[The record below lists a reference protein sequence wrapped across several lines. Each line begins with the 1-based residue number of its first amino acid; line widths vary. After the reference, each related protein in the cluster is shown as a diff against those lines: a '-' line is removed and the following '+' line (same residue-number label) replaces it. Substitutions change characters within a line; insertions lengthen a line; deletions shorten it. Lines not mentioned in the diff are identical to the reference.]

1 MSNSALRRL
10 ALLSIG
16 AAVLTVGLKTVAWQL
31 TGSVGLLSDAAE
43 SLVNFAAATV
53 AWIAL
58 WYAARPVDRDHPYG
72 HEKIEYFSSGLEGGL
87 ILVAGLAAM
96 VAASNR
102 FFHLRELAR
111 LDWGLGLSVIAS
123 VINLAVARILISR
136 GKSEGSVVLEADGQH
151 LLSDVVTSIGVLLGL
166 GLQWSTGILWL
177 DPALALV
184 VGSLILVTGFR
195 ILYRSFQGLMDQSLP
210 DNEVQ
215 QIRDAIHS
223 GLSTTQMVPSEG
235 QTKPQ
240 FHALRTRR
248 AGSRRFVDFHLLVP
262 GNMRVEDAH
271 DLGEGLVRKIL
282 AAIGPA
288 EVSFHLEPVEQP
300 DCWNDSELIQIEKK
314 NPLPAA

>member
-1 MSNSALRRL
+1 MSNSSLRRL
-10 ALLSIG
+10 ALLSMG
-16 AAVLTVGLKTVAWQL
+16 AAVLTAGLKTASWQL

-58 WYAARPVDRDHPYG
+58 WYAGQPVDSDHPYG

-87 ILVAGLAAM
+87 ILVAGLAAI

-111 LDWGLGLSVIAS
+111 LDWGLGLSVVAS
-123 VINLAVARILISR
+123 VINLGVARILLAR
-136 GKSEGSVVLEADGQH
+136 GKSEGSIALEADAQH
-151 LLSDVVTSIGVLLGL
+151 LLSDVVTSLGVLLGL

-177 DPALALV
+177 DPALALA

-210 DNEVQ
+210 DHEVR

-223 GLSTTQMVPSEG
+223 GLSIMPVSSSGEPP
-235 QTKPQ
+235 KPV

-262 GNMRVEDAH
+262 GRMRVLEAH
-271 DLGEGLVRKIL
+271 DLGEGLVRKIHET
-282 AAIGPA
+282 IGPA
-288 EVSFHLEPVEQP
+288 EVSFHLEPIEQP
-300 DCWNDSELIQIEKK
+300 ASWNDSDLIEVEKK
-314 NPLPAA
+314 KSFPGG

>member
-1 MSNSALRRL
+1 MSNSGLRQL
-10 ALLSIG
+10 ALLSMG
-16 AAVLTVGLKTVAWQL
+16 AAVLTASLKTAAWQL

-58 WYAARPVDRDHPYG
+58 WYAAQPVDRDHPYG

-87 ILVAGLAAM
+87 ILVAGMAAI

-102 FFHLRELAR
+102 FFHLQELAR

-123 VINLAVARILISR
+123 VINLVVAKILMTR
-136 GKSEGSVVLEADGQH
+136 GKSEGSVVLEADAQH

-177 DPALALV
+177 DPALALA

-195 ILYRSFQGLMDQSLP
+195 IIYRSFQGLMDQSLP
-210 DNEVQ
+210 ENEVRK
-215 QIRDAIHS
+215 IREAIHLA
-223 GLSTTQMVPSEG
+223 LSLTPRDPSKG
-235 QTKPQ
+235 QTQPE

-262 GNMRVEDAH
+262 GNMQVLDAH

-282 AAIGPA
+282 DAIGPA
-288 EVSFHLEPVEQP
+288 EISFHLEPIEQP
-300 DCWNDSELIQIEKK
+300 DCWNDSELIKIEKK
-314 NPLPAA
+314 NPLPG

>member
-1 MSNSALRRL
+1 M
-10 ALLSIG
+10 G

-248 AGSRRFVDFHLLVP
+248 AGSRRFVDFH
-262 GNMRVEDAH
+262 H
-271 DLGEGLVRKIL
+271 LGEGLVRKIL